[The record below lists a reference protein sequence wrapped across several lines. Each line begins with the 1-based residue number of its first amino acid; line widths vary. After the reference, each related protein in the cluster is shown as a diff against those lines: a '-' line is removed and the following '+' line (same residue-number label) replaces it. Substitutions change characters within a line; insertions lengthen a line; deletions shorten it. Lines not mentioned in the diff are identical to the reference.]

1 MAGLQE
7 ILVLILIVFV
17 LHRTG
22 LLPILGRLWHM
33 IQEDL
38 RTAAGFSPRA
48 RTFADA
54 GEKIFG
60 GVHPADVELCY
71 RLLGV
76 SPSAKWEEIERAYR
90 QKAKIHH
97 PDHGGD
103 EDTMRALNEAY
114 QTLKRVRGRKT

>member
-7 ILVLILIVFV
+7 ILVLILILFV

-22 LLPILGRLWHM
+22 LLPILGRLWRV

-38 RTAAGFSPRA
+38 RTAAGFAPKA
-48 RTFADA
+48 RPFVEA
-54 GEKIFG
+54 GEKFFG
-60 GVHPADVELCY
+60 GVHPADLELCY

-103 EDTMRALNEAY
+103 EDAMRALNEAY
-114 QTLKRVRGRKT
+114 QTLKRVQGRKS